1 MRTVGASREATWPSI
16 RKAGLKLLRRHGY
29 EGMRL
34 RALAAAA
41 GLQAASLYN
50 YFTSKE
56 EFLFRL
62 MCDIMEEILAD
73 LRKTVD
79 PAGDPR
85 RELLRFVAF
94 HIRWHTERRDE
105 TFVSRMEMRSLSKP
119 HYSAYVA
126 LRHQYED
133 VLQQIIEA
141 GNRRGMF
148 KVMDVQVA
156 TLSILAMLTDI
167 CNWFTPSGRLDQDQ
181 LIAAYA
187 DLVLAML
194 RDDGRLDR
202 RQATSRARPL
212 ATR

>member
-1 MRTVGASREATWPSI
+1 
-16 RKAGLKLLRRHGY
+16 
-29 EGMRL
+29 MRL

-167 CNWFTPSGRLDQDQ
+167 CNWFTPSGRLEDQ